1 MNRLIQNIKMYSS
14 YFISFVGQ
22 NISQSIKIAI
32 AYAPRSEKNM
42 AYRRFNTHEINK
54 VLLSRSLIII

>member
-1 MNRLIQNIKMYSS
+1 MKKLIQNIRMYSS

-42 AYRRFNTHEINK
+42 AYCHFNTHGLNK